1 MKKNWFIVRQINF
14 IGFLLLCSLISVG
27 QESEKEFAFFMEL
40 STEKNTNYAPDEIIS
55 QKAIARR
62 LREGIRPENMI
73 DYTDYPID
81 QKVIQSLQA
90 DTSITYRYSLK
101 WANAVVISSKNS
113 YLDTLIY
120 KFPFA
125 KKMIYVGTVVPSKGG
140 LHAQNQDFFDFIK
153 NPSLEFSGKES
164 EYGQSFNQVAQINM
178 HKIHQM
184 GYKGNGVHLAVFD
197 AGFSNAHKIPAFMN
211 QKAMRKIQIG
221 ADLVDLDYTLTDTDN
236 HGTMCLSCIAGFD
249 YGTYIGTAPLV
260 NAYLFRTEYANT
272 EFPIEELNWWK
283 AAEIC
288 DSLGIDIISS
298 SLGYTQ
304 HDEEGMGYTHQDLDG
319 KTSFIAKA
327 AKFASD
333 KGILVVNSAG
343 NSGSG
348 KWRKIGT
355 PADVKEVLVVG
366 AVDKN
371 GNAARFTSQ
380 GNNAIGVPKPDVAAW
395 GVQTYV
401 ASSSGSYY
409 FSNGTSFSTPLLA
422 GGMACLREAFPM
434 VTNSDLKNAVK
445 FTSSNL
451 NQHDSIL
458 GHGIAD
464 FEAAYNLLKA
474 QNTDTSSEF
483 LIISNDRLLVYHP
496 SISEF
501 RYEVK
506 QSRKFL
512 FVRYSKKISNN
523 KVITSTNIT
532 QIQIKSRKYNQNK
545 ASTINFYDSNG
556 KMVKSQLI
564 KI

>member
-1 MKKNWFIVRQINF
+1 MKKNWFIARRINF
-14 IGFLLLCSLISVG
+14 IGFLLLGSLISVG

-40 STEKNTNYAPDEIIS
+40 NTEKNTNYAPDEIIS

-73 DYTDYPID
+73 DYTDYPIN

-101 WANAVVISSKNS
+101 WANAVVVSSKNN
-113 YLDTLIY
+113 YLDTSISQ
-120 KFPFA
+120 FPFA

-140 LHAQNQDFFDFIK
+140 LQAQIQDFFDFIK

-164 EYGQSFNQVAQINM
+164 EYGQSFSQVAQINM

-184 GYKGNGVHLAVFD
+184 GLKGNGVHLAVFD

-211 QKAMRKIQIG
+211 QKALRKIQIG

-249 YGTYIGTAPLV
+249 FGTYIGTAPLV

-343 NSGSG
+343 NSGAG

-355 PADVKEVLVVG
+355 PADVKEVLAVG

-371 GNAARFTSQ
+371 GNAALFTSQ
-380 GNNAIGVPKPDVAAW
+380 GNNAIGVPKPDVSAW

-401 ASSSGSYY
+401 ASSSGGYY
-409 FSNGTSFSTPLLA
+409 FSNGTSFSTPLVA

-501 RYEVK
+501 SYDVK
-506 QSRKFL
+506 QSCKFL